1 MYNRYI
7 NKGSYKPSPLKGR
20 ITMGLIKT
28 YKDKKAFKEF
38 ITDKVER
45 LLDSYKANR
54 LETEGKLTIVN
65 HDLYSNYTHNYTEQ
79 YEVVVIATGSDGTA
93 TGNDYVFRSNTPYS
107 NDNDLQQI
115 EDTINDLWDKRA
127 EEKQA
132 KVKDR
137 ALKNIKTYQQNL
149 LDNEVVK
156 MGMDKHL
163 VDITFSE
170 TKVSKDWN
178 INNGTGYVSY
188 HYVAEFTINVANLR
202 YLDKN
207 NDVIIKRY
215 SIEEDISTI
224 GVDRDTITN
233 MNNMTVLIA
242 SYIDGLDKY
251 VTEQNRLKKLMN

>member
-1 MYNRYI
+1 M
-7 NKGSYKPSPLKGR
+7 LK
-20 ITMGLIKT
+20 LIKE
-28 YKDKKAFKEF
+28 YKEKKAFKEF

-54 LETEGKLTIVN
+54 LESEGKLIIIR
-65 HDLYSNYTHNYTEQ
+65 HDLYSNYIHDYNEE
-79 YEVVVIATGSDGTA
+79 YEVNVTTIDNHLATS
-93 TGNDYVFRSNTPYS
+93 NDYIFKCSTPYS

-137 ALKNIKTYQQNL
+137 VLKNIKIFQQNL

-170 TKVSKDWN
+170 TKVSN
-178 INNGTGYVSY
+178 YFSY
-188 HYVAEFTINVANLR
+188 HYVAEFTINVANLK
-202 YLDKN
+202 YLSKD
-207 NDVIIKRY
+207 NDIIIKHY
-215 SIEEDISTI
+215 NLTIYLSKDGDSYLTDSIT
-224 GVDRDTITN
+224 DTIE
-233 MNNMTVLIA
+233 LIA

-251 VTEQNRLKKLMN
+251 VTEQERLNKLIN

>member
-1 MYNRYI
+1 MI
-7 NKGSYKPSPLKGR
+7 KLFKDYKE
-20 ITMGLIKT
+20 
-28 YKDKKAFKEF
+28 KKAFKAF
-38 ITDKVER
+38 ITDEVER
-45 LLDSYKANR
+45 LLDSYKVNM

-65 HDLYSNYTHNYTEQ
+65 HDLYSNYTHDYTEQ

-93 TGNDYVFRSNTPYS
+93 TSNDYVFRSNTPYS
-107 NDNDLQQI
+107 NDNNLQQI

-132 KVKDR
+132 KVESK
-137 ALKNIKTYQQNL
+137 IKENAKYYQQNL

-178 INNGTGYVSY
+178 TNNGWCYPSY
-188 HYVAEFTINVANLR
+188 HAEFTINVANLR

-215 SIEEDISTI
+215 SIEEEISTI
-224 GVDRDTITN
+224 DVDRDTITN

-251 VTEQNRLKKLMN
+251 VTEQERLKKLMN

>member
-7 NKGSYKPSPLKGR
+7 NKGWYKPSPLKGR

-28 YKDKKAFKEF
+28 YKEKKAFKAF
-38 ITDKVER
+38 ITDEVER
-45 LLDSYKANR
+45 LLDSYKVNM
-54 LETEGKLTIVN
+54 LETEGKLIIIR
-65 HDLYSNYTHNYTEQ
+65 HDLYSNYIHDYNEQ

-93 TGNDYVFRSNTPYS
+93 TSNDYVFRSNTPYS
-107 NDNDLQQI
+107 NDNNLQQI

-127 EEKQA
+127 KEKQA
-132 KVKDR
+132 KVESK
-137 ALKNIKTYQQNL
+137 IKENAKYYQQNL

-188 HYVAEFTINVANLR
+188 HYVAEFTINVANLK

-207 NDVIIKRY
+207 NDIIIKHY
-215 SIEEDISTI
+215 NLMIYLSKDGDSYLTASIT
-224 GVDRDTITN
+224 DTIE
-233 MNNMTVLIA
+233 LIA

-251 VTEQNRLKKLMN
+251 VTEQERLKKLMN

>member
-1 MYNRYI
+1 ML
-7 NKGSYKPSPLKGR
+7 KLFKEYKE
-20 ITMGLIKT
+20 
-28 YKDKKAFKEF
+28 KKAFEAF

-45 LLDSYKANR
+45 LLDSYKVNR
-54 LETEGKLTIVN
+54 LESEGKLIIIR
-65 HDLYSNYTHNYTEQ
+65 HDLYSNYIHDYNEE
-79 YEVVVIATGSDGTA
+79 YEVGVTTIDNHLATS
-93 TGNDYVFRSNTPYS
+93 NDYIFKCSTPYS

-132 KVKDR
+132 KVENK
-137 ALKNIKTYQQNL
+137 IKENAKYYQQNL

-170 TKVSKDWN
+170 TRVYNDWN
-178 INNGTGYVSY
+178 IN
-188 HYVAEFTINVANLR
+188 VAEFTINVANLK

-207 NDVIIKRY
+207 NDIIIKHY
-215 SIEEDISTI
+215 NLMIYLSKDGDSYLTASIT
-224 GVDRDTITN
+224 DTIE
-233 MNNMTVLIA
+233 LIA

-251 VTEQNRLKKLMN
+251 VTEQERLKKLIN

>member
-1 MYNRYI
+1 ML
-7 NKGSYKPSPLKGR
+7 KLFKEYKE
-20 ITMGLIKT
+20 
-28 YKDKKAFKEF
+28 KKAFKEF

-45 LLDSYKANR
+45 LLDSYKVNR
-54 LETEGKLTIVN
+54 LESEGKLIIIR
-65 HDLYSNYTHNYTEQ
+65 HDLYSNYIHDYNEE
-79 YEVVVIATGSDGTA
+79 YEVNVTTIDNHLATS
-93 TGNDYVFRSNTPYS
+93 NDYIFKCSTPYS

-132 KVKDR
+132 KVENK
-137 ALKNIKTYQQNL
+137 IKENAKYYQQNL

-170 TKVSKDWN
+170 TRIYNDWN
-178 INNGTGYVSY
+178 IN
-188 HYVAEFTINVANLR
+188 VAEFTINVANLK

-207 NDVIIKRY
+207 NDIIIKHY
-215 SIEEDISTI
+215 NLVIYLSKDGDSYLTASIT
-224 GVDRDTITN
+224 DTIE
-233 MNNMTVLIA
+233 LIA

-251 VTEQNRLKKLMN
+251 VTEQERLKKLIN

>member
-1 MYNRYI
+1 MYNRDI
-7 NKGSYKPSPLKGR
+7 NKGSYKPSPVKRRL
-20 ITMGLIKT
+20 TMGLIKT
-28 YKDKKAFKEF
+28 YKETKAFKAF
-38 ITDKVER
+38 ITDGVER
-45 LLDSYKANR
+45 LLDSYKVNR

-107 NDNDLQQI
+107 NDNNLQQI
-115 EDTINDLWDKRA
+115 EDIINDLWDKRA

-178 INNGTGYVSY
+178 TNNGWCYPSY
-188 HYVAEFTINVANLR
+188 HAEFTINVANLK
-202 YLDKN
+202 YLSKD
-207 NDVIIKRY
+207 NDIIIKHY
-215 SIEEDISTI
+215 NLMISLSKDGDSYLTASIT
-224 GVDRDTITN
+224 DTIE
-233 MNNMTVLIA
+233 LIA

-251 VTEQNRLKKLMN
+251 VTEQERLKKLMN

>member
-1 MYNRYI
+1 ML
-7 NKGSYKPSPLKGR
+7 KLFKEYKE
-20 ITMGLIKT
+20 
-28 YKDKKAFKEF
+28 KKAFKAF

-54 LETEGKLTIVN
+54 LESEGKLIIIR
-65 HDLYSNYTHNYTEQ
+65 HDLYSNYIHDYNEE
-79 YEVVVIATGSDGTA
+79 YEVVVTTIDNHLATS
-93 TGNDYVFRSNTPYS
+93 NDYIFKCSTPYS

-137 ALKNIKTYQQNL
+137 VLKNIKIFQQNL

-170 TKVSKDWN
+170 TRVYNDWN
-178 INNGTGYVSY
+178 IN
-188 HYVAEFTINVANLR
+188 VAEFTINVANLK

-207 NDVIIKRY
+207 NDIIIKHY
-215 SIEEDISTI
+215 NLMIYLSKDGDSYLTASIT
-224 GVDRDTITN
+224 DTIE
-233 MNNMTVLIA
+233 LIA

-251 VTEQNRLKKLMN
+251 VTEQERLKKLIN

>member
-1 MYNRYI
+1 MI
-7 NKGSYKPSPLKGR
+7 KLFKEYKE
-20 ITMGLIKT
+20 
-28 YKDKKAFKEF
+28 KKALKAF

-54 LETEGKLTIVN
+54 LETEGKLTIVS
-65 HDLYSNYTHNYTEQ
+65 HDLYSNYIHNYNEQ

-93 TGNDYVFRSNTPYS
+93 DNKSYIFKSNTPYS
-107 NDNDLQQI
+107 NDNNLQQI
-115 EDTINDLWDKRA
+115 EDTINDLWYKRA
-127 EEKQA
+127 EERQA
-132 KVKDR
+132 KVENK
-137 ALKNIKTYQQNL
+137 IKENAKYYQQNL

-178 INNGTGYVSY
+178 INNGRGYPSY
-188 HYVAEFTINVANLR
+188 PYVAEFTINVANLR

-215 SIEEDISTI
+215 NIEEEISTI
-224 GVDRDTITN
+224 GVDRDAITN

-251 VTEQNRLKKLMN
+251 VTEQERLKKLMN

>member
-1 MYNRYI
+1 MI
-7 NKGSYKPSPLKGR
+7 KLFKDYKE
-20 ITMGLIKT
+20 
-28 YKDKKAFKEF
+28 KKAFKAF
-38 ITDKVER
+38 ITDEVER

-65 HDLYSNYTHNYTEQ
+65 HDLYNNYIHDYTEQ

-93 TGNDYVFRSNTPYS
+93 DNKSYVFRSNTPYS

-115 EDTINDLWDKRA
+115 VDTINDLWDKRA

-132 KVKDR
+132 KVESK
-137 ALKNIKTYQQNL
+137 IKENAKYYQQNL

-178 INNGTGYVSY
+178 TNNGWCNPSY
-188 HYVAEFTINVANLR
+188 HYVAEFTINVANLK
-202 YLDKN
+202 YLSKD
-207 NDVIIKRY
+207 NDIIIKHYNLMISLSKDSDSYY
-215 SIEEDISTI
+215 SVNLGRVVNS
-224 GVDRDTITN
+224 
-233 MNNMTVLIA
+233 IA

-251 VTEQNRLKKLMN
+251 VTEQERLKKLMN

>member
-1 MYNRYI
+1 M
-7 NKGSYKPSPLKGR
+7 LK
-20 ITMGLIKT
+20 LIKE
-28 YKDKKAFKEF
+28 YKEKKAFKEF

-54 LETEGKLTIVN
+54 LESEGKLIIIR
-65 HDLYSNYTHNYTEQ
+65 HDLYSNYIHDYNEE
-79 YEVVVIATGSDGTA
+79 YEVVVATIDNHLA
-93 TGNDYVFRSNTPYS
+93 TSNDYIFKCSTPYS

-137 ALKNIKTYQQNL
+137 VLKNIKIFQQNL

-170 TKVSKDWN
+170 TRVYNDWN
-178 INNGTGYVSY
+178 IN
-188 HYVAEFTINVANLR
+188 VAEFTINVANLK

-207 NDVIIKRY
+207 NDIIIKHY
-215 SIEEDISTI
+215 NLTIYLSKDGDSYLTASIT
-224 GVDRDTITN
+224 DTIE
-233 MNNMTVLIA
+233 LIA

-251 VTEQNRLKKLMN
+251 VTEQERLKKLIN

>member
-1 MYNRYI
+1 M
-7 NKGSYKPSPLKGR
+7 LK
-20 ITMGLIKT
+20 LIKE
-28 YKDKKAFKEF
+28 YKEKKAFKAF
-38 ITDKVER
+38 ITDEVER
-45 LLDSYKANR
+45 LIDSYKVRVLTSEKR
-54 LETEGKLTIVN
+54 LSIINNKFFDNMPYKVNVTTIDN
-65 HDLYSNYTHNYTEQ
+65 HL
-79 YEVVVIATGSDGTA
+79 ATS
-93 TGNDYVFRSNTPYS
+93 NDYIFRSNTPYS

-137 ALKNIKTYQQNL
+137 VLKNIKIYQQSL

-178 INNGTGYVSY
+178 TNNGWGYPSY
-188 HYVAEFTINVANLR
+188 HYVAEFTINVANLK

-215 SIEEDISTI
+215 RIEEELSTI
-224 GVDRDTITN
+224 GIDRDAITS
-233 MNNMTVLIA
+233 MNNIKVLIA

-251 VTEQNRLKKLMN
+251 VTEQERLKKLMN

>member
-1 MYNRYI
+1 M
-7 NKGSYKPSPLKGR
+7 LK
-20 ITMGLIKT
+20 LFKT
-28 YKDKKAFKEF
+28 YKEKKAFKAF
-38 ITDKVER
+38 ITDGVER
-45 LLDSYKANR
+45 LLDSYKVNM
-54 LETEGKLTIVN
+54 LETEGRLTIIR
-65 HDLYSNYTHNYTEQ
+65 HDLYSNYTHNYNEQ

-93 TGNDYVFRSNTPYS
+93 DNKSYVFRSNTPYS

-132 KVKDR
+132 KVESK
-137 ALKNIKTYQQNL
+137 IKENAKYYQQNL

-178 INNGTGYVSY
+178 INNGWCYPSY
-188 HYVAEFTINVANLR
+188 HAEFTINVANLR

-251 VTEQNRLKKLMN
+251 VTEQERLKKLMN

>member
-1 MYNRYI
+1 
-7 NKGSYKPSPLKGR
+7 
-20 ITMGLIKT
+20 MGLIKT
-28 YKDKKAFKEF
+28 YKEKKAFKAF
-38 ITDKVER
+38 ITDEVEW

-93 TGNDYVFRSNTPYS
+93 TSNDYVFRSNTPYS
-107 NDNDLQQI
+107 NDNNLQQI

-149 LDNEVVK
+149 LDNEVAK

-163 VDITFSE
+163 VDITFSD
-170 TKVSKDWN
+170 TRIYKDWN
-178 INNGTGYVSY
+178 TNNGWCYPSY
-188 HYVAEFTINVANLR
+188 HAEFTVNVANLK
-202 YLDKN
+202 YLSKD
-207 NDVIIKRY
+207 NDIIIKHYNLMIYLSKDGDSYY
-215 SIEEDISTI
+215 SVNLGRVVNS
-224 GVDRDTITN
+224 
-233 MNNMTVLIA
+233 IA
-242 SYIDGLDKY
+242 SYRDGLDKY
-251 VTEQNRLKKLMN
+251 VTEQERLKKLMN

>member
-1 MYNRYI
+1 M
-7 NKGSYKPSPLKGR
+7 LK
-20 ITMGLIKT
+20 LIKE
-28 YKDKKAFKEF
+28 YKEKKAFKAF

-54 LETEGKLTIVN
+54 LESEGKLIIIR
-65 HDLYSNYTHNYTEQ
+65 HDLYSNYIHDYNEE
-79 YEVVVIATGSDGTA
+79 YEVVVTTIDNHLATS
-93 TGNDYVFRSNTPYS
+93 NDYIFKCSTPYS
-107 NDNDLQQI
+107 NDNNLQQI

-137 ALKNIKTYQQNL
+137 VLKNIKIFQQNL

-170 TKVSKDWN
+170 TKVSN
-178 INNGTGYVSY
+178 YFSY
-188 HYVAEFTINVANLR
+188 HYVAEFTINVANLK

-207 NDVIIKRY
+207 NDIIIKHY
-215 SIEEDISTI
+215 NLMIYLSKDGDSYLTASIT
-224 GVDRDTITN
+224 DTIE
-233 MNNMTVLIA
+233 LIA

-251 VTEQNRLKKLMN
+251 VTEQERLKKLIN